1 MSKIDNLTYSFRTDG
16 WIYIYEDGK
25 EIAHVETYSKNK
37 SLYSYLGEIF
47 FEWSHKLC
55 LNGNTFYMNPDEQA
69 IVKISSDVN
78 EGYNG
83 HLYGWNTDIVTI
95 FWDGDVRNSYDNEV
109 IKEVKKVIELL
120 NKQGEKNKQ

>member
-1 MSKIDNLTYSFRTDG
+1 MNTNNYKYSIDNRG
-16 WIYIYEDGK
+16 WIYIYDDGK
-25 EIAHVETYSKNK
+25 EIARVETHSKNK

-55 LNGNTFYMNPDEQA
+55 FNGSTFYMNPDEQA

-95 FWDGDVRNSYDNEV
+95 FWDGDVRNSHDNEV
-109 IKEVKKVIELL
+109 IKKIKELL
-120 NKQGEKNKQ
+120 NY